1 MILSDIEFYNAK
13 FGLIVTTSSFSN
25 GARETVNN
33 RGYPIEEVNKQNLYK
48 WIQDIRSPGR
58 GIIRC

>member
-1 MILSDIEFYNAK
+1 MESYNAK